1 MVDLTIIILTK
12 NEEYNLKKCIESCQ
26 AVSSRIVVVD
36 SYSSDKTVA
45 IAQSYGADVYE
56 HVFEN
61 HAAQFNWALDN
72 TDISTKWVMKVDA
85 DEEITSELSNEIDK
99 KLDALPENVTGV
111 ILKRRVF
118 FMGKWLKHGGMY
130 PQKLLRIFR
139 VGHGMSEMKLMDEH
153 LIVLDGEVT
162 SFEYD
167 FIDNNNK
174 SLEWWINKHNWYS
187 NKEVLDYQMRKIND
201 IDNTS
206 VEETSTSFQAK
217 LKRFAKNHGYYNL
230 PMFLRA
236 HLYFIYRYYIRFGFL
251 DGKEGKIFTFLQAYW
266 YRFLIDAKLYECEK
280 YGVLMEQQADLIS
293 VPTMIKHE

>member
-118 FMGKWLKHGGMY
+118 FMGKWLK
-130 PQKLLRIFR
+130 LVF
-139 VGHGMSEMKLMDEH
+139 
-153 LIVLDGEVT
+153 
-162 SFEYD
+162 
-167 FIDNNNK
+167 
-174 SLEWWINKHNWYS
+174 
-187 NKEVLDYQMRKIND
+187 
-201 IDNTS
+201 
-206 VEETSTSFQAK
+206 
-217 LKRFAKNHGYYNL
+217 
-230 PMFLRA
+230 
-236 HLYFIYRYYIRFGFL
+236 
-251 DGKEGKIFTFLQAYW
+251 
-266 YRFLIDAKLYECEK
+266 
-280 YGVLMEQQADLIS
+280 
-293 VPTMIKHE
+293 